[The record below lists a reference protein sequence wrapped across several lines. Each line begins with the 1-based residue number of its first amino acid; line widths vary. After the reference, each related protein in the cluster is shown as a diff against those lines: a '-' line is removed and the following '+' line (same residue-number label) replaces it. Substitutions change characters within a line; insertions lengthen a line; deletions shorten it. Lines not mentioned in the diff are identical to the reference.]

1 MEKLI
6 DVDVI
11 NESYI
16 VLEKLELLHKLPE
29 NVLSFLKSNLDEN
42 YSYTIDSD
50 IPLDLQ
56 IKNENTKA
64 YISYL
69 FLKYINDSKEEK
81 QLLLNMYKQNQEKED
96 EFIREKYNPDNIFKK
111 NENNINEKDEIK
123 EDKLMIVEEKKSII
137 KVFISLLKKIFRK

>member
-42 YSYTIDSD
+42 YSFTINTDM
-50 IPLDLQ
+50 PLDLQ
-56 IKNENTKA
+56 INNENTKV

-69 FLKYINDSKEEK
+69 FC
-81 QLLLNMYKQNQEKED
+81 
-96 EFIREKYNPDNIFKK
+96 FF
-111 NENNINEKDEIK
+111 
-123 EDKLMIVEEKKSII
+123 
-137 KVFISLLKKIFRK
+137 

>member
-42 YSYTIDSD
+42 YSFTINPDM
-50 IPLDLQ
+50 PLDLQ
-56 IKNENTKA
+56 INNENTKV

-81 QLLLNMYKQNQEKED
+81 DLLLKMYKENQEKAD
-96 EFIREKYNPDNIFKK
+96 ELIREKYNPDSIFRK
-111 NENNINEKDEIK
+111 NDNYIEENELK
-123 EDKLMIVEEKKSII
+123 EDKLVIVEEKKSII
-137 KVFISLLKKIFRK
+137 KTFISLLKKIFRK

>member
-6 DVDVI
+6 DIDVI

-16 VLEKLELLHKLPE
+16 VLEKLDLLHKLPE

-42 YSYTIDSD
+42 YSFTINPDM
-50 IPLDLQ
+50 PLDLQ
-56 IKNENTKA
+56 INNENTKA

-81 QLLLNMYKQNQEKED
+81 DLLLNMYKENQVKE
-96 EFIREKYNPDNIFKK
+96 EELIREKYNPDNIFGK
-111 NENNINEKDEIK
+111 NESYIKEDELK
-123 EDKLMIVEEKKSII
+123 EDKLVIVDEKKSII
-137 KVFISLLKKIFRK
+137 KTFISFLKKILKK

>member
-42 YSYTIDSD
+42 YSFTINPDM
-50 IPLDLQ
+50 PLDLQ
-56 IKNENTKA
+56 INNENTKA

-81 QLLLNMYKQNQEKED
+81 ELLLNMYKENQVKE
-96 EFIREKYNPDNIFKK
+96 EELIREKYNPDNIFGK
-111 NENNINEKDEIK
+111 NESYNKEDELK
-123 EDKLMIVEEKKSII
+123 EDKLVIVDEKKSII
-137 KVFISLLKKIFRK
+137 KTFISFLKKILKK